1 LRVYSCGAVYARMEI
16 HEYLRQK
23 ERRLSESMSR
33 IRDFRVFDFN
43 YIPEKPLMR
52 QELKAVI
59 DGLLRY
65 QKTSIPNHLL
75 IFGSRGSGKTLSVRY
90 LEKLFRDRGLLV
102 LYANCR
108 SHNTSF
114 KVLAHLVGVRPR
126 GTSLEELWERFTAD
140 HGGPAVLVLDEVD
153 LLSEKDRN
161 KDILYLVSRSHQNY
175 MALLLSNSPKF
186 LSSVDESIRS
196 TLQPEVIHFRNY
208 SAPEIEAILKERA
221 RLGLRKVVRPVL
233 GKISALTARNTN
245 SDVRV
250 AIKTLYYSALE
261 PRKPV
266 EEHFERARR
275 DILRDVISDLN
286 DKNLLILKAAVEDS
300 GKYVKGVY
308 ERYRQISL
316 RFREE
321 PFSYVYFYSNLSY
334 LQSLGLILLV
344 STKVGRAY
352 TNKIRLLFAP
362 QTFLDIWQKRFG

>member
-1 LRVYSCGAVYARMEI
+1 MEI
-16 HEYLRQK
+16 HEYLRHK
-23 ERRLSESMSR
+23 EKRLSKGMSR

-52 QELKAVI
+52 QELKPVI

-65 QKTSIPNHLL
+65 QKTGIANHLL
-75 IFGSRGSGKTLSVRY
+75 IFGSRGSGKTLSVKY
-90 LEKLFRDRGLLV
+90 LQKVFGDRGLTI

-114 KVLAHLVGVRPR
+114 KVLAHLLGVRPR
-126 GTSLEELWERFTAD
+126 GTSLEELWQRFNAG
-140 HGGPAVLVLDEVD
+140 HPGPTVLILDEVD

-161 KDILYLVSRSHQNY
+161 KDILYLISRSTENY

-208 SAPEIEAILKERA
+208 SAPEIETILEERA
-221 RLGLRKVVRPVL
+221 RLGLRKVPRVAL
-233 GKISALTARNTN
+233 GKTSALTARNTN

-250 AIKTLYYSALE
+250 GIKTLYYAALE
-261 PRKPV
+261 PSIRV
-266 EEHFERARR
+266 EEHFERARK
-275 DILRDVISDLN
+275 DILADVINDLN
-286 DKNLLILKAAVEDS
+286 DKNLLILRAAIADS
-300 GKYVKGVY
+300 EKHVKTVY
-308 ERYRQISL
+308 EGYRRLSQDA
-316 RFREE
+316 REE

-352 TNKIRLLFAP
+352 TNKIQLLFD
-362 QTFLDIWQKRFG
+362 QELFRSIWHARFT